1 LTGLVKKLDT
11 EVAKNKD
18 AKLRACVVMLS
29 DDEKMESKLKDL
41 GKTAKN
47 VDLGVDNVAGPKA
60 WKIAKDADVTVILY
74 SKGKVAVNHAFKKG
88 DFKSG
93 DIEKVVGGLPK
104 ILSTK

>member
-1 LTGLVKKLDT
+1 MPSRCVTGI
-11 EVAKNKD
+11 E
-18 AKLRACVVMLS
+18 RAAHRPARGL
-29 DDEKMESKLKDL
+29 L
-41 GKTAKN
+41 
-47 VDLGVDNVAGPKA
+47 VAGPKA